1 MNTQS
6 TNPPSAPTHPNVTV
20 IGINPG
26 TAGCQAI
33 FFAIVGLPFFAYI
46 APGKILRGLVVQL
59 MYWGALAA
67 AFVVPGLL
75 GAAAS
80 SAADPE
86 HQTAAAGGALMLIP
100 LAMGGVWLAGVVF
113 TMIDINK
120 LVKAHNSGTGVRYT

>member
-59 MYWGALAA
+59 MYWGALTA

-80 SAADPE
+80 SAVGPE
-86 HQTAAAGGALMLIP
+86 NQAAVGGALMLIP
-100 LAMGGVWLAGVVF
+100 VVMGGVWLAGVVF

>member
-1 MNTQS
+1 M
-6 TNPPSAPTHPNVTV
+6 
-20 IGINPG
+20 
-26 TAGCQAI
+26 
-33 FFAIVGLPFFAYI
+33 
-46 APGKILRGLVVQL
+46 
-59 MYWGALAA
+59 
-67 AFVVPGLL
+67 VPGLL